1 MCGCTAALE
10 DHPVWSLN
18 EPTISLDVTTNFK
31 DANGEQNCIFHEKN
45 DWRQWIAW
53 NEYGRA
59 PSSGYWC
66 ADASPETDPHTD
78 GPAETAEHRAML
90 CTAAGGLDN
99 A

>member
-66 ADASPETDPHTD
+66 ADASSETDPHRRPSGD
-78 GPAETAEHRAML
+78 G
-90 CTAAGGLDN
+90 
-99 A
+99 